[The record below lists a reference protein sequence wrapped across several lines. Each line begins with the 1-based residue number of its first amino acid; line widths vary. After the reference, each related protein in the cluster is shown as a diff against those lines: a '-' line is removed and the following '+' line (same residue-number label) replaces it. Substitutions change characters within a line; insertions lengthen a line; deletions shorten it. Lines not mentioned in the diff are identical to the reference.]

1 MLTRLLVV
9 LAAAAIALPLGGARA
24 APQALGLVAT
34 NGPVPL
40 RCFAGECAA
49 EFSAFCLQQAR
60 DLPAPGTAYR
70 AVGDALSLIVIAA
83 DGKSRRLPGAEQ
95 LTFVTERSFTAVRI
109 ALPKRA
115 LEAFGA
121 VRAAVEVG
129 ARITLVPVAVAGDP
143 NPQSDLEIAT
153 ATGPLRATGERLVDN
168 SGAAADAMRIT
179 ERAINA
185 LPERGR
191 VGAEAG
197 EQLWRETVANSGIEG
212 EAVARANEAY
222 GSCRQK
228 VDVGFNYS
236 LRNCLKNKHDQ
247 LILELNV
254 RYWRAT
260 VGS

>member
-1 MLTRLLVV
+1 MLARLLVA

-24 APQALGLVAT
+24 TPQALGLVAT

-49 EFSAFCLQQAR
+49 EFSAFCLRQGR
-60 DLPAPGTAYR
+60 GIPTPGAAYR

-95 LTFVTERSFTAVRI
+95 LTFITERSFTAVRI

-115 LEAFGA
+115 LEALGA
-121 VRAAVEVG
+121 VRAAVDVG

-143 NPQSDLEIAT
+143 NPQSDREIAT

-168 SGAAADAMRIT
+168 G
-179 ERAINA
+179 
-185 LPERGR
+185 
-191 VGAEAG
+191 
-197 EQLWRETVANSGIEG
+197 GIEG

-222 GSCRQK
+222 GSCRQN
-228 VDVGFNYS
+228 VDAGFDHS
-236 LRNCLKNKHDQ
+236 LRDCLENKHDQ